1 MKRIFII
8 AIVLLMTLSSAAQ
21 TTKEVY
27 VGYSRVM
34 NHYEFSQ
41 WGRKMSGSGYGNG
54 VEAGINAIPPITK
67 PLALSFGLQ
76 TMYGWDDGVA
86 EFLNVRETDQFI
98 KFLVPVSLLCEIRSS
113 KTNFAIEPFAGLDC
127 SFYAYG
133 KCKRSGQT
141 YDWFDGKN
149 SLGVNRIQFGWHI
162 GANIVYKRYVFT
174 MNFQED
180 FTNIDGIEGRVGS
193 FHEYSNHWA
202 NIELRI
208 GYRF

>member
-34 NHYEFSQ
+34 NHYEISQ

-54 VEAGINAIPPITK
+54 VEAGINAIRPLSK

-133 KCKRSGQT
+133 KCKRSGQN
-141 YDWFDGKN
+141 YDWFD
-149 SLGVNRIQFGWHI
+149 
-162 GANIVYKRYVFT
+162 VFT

-193 FHEYSNHWA
+193 FHEYFNHWA
-202 NIELRI
+202 NIEFRL